1 MKKYLM
7 PTLLGIIFVLA
18 GCSDDSA
25 SNESNIKEMVSEL
38 SASNIVE
45 SASITDQSLTVED
58 DGEENV
64 YSLPEDEFFV
74 SIAPYISYTHP
85 CEFHSLTG
93 CRGELM
99 NEEMDVKIIDEDG
112 EVHVDETL
120 TTLENGFLDFWLPR
134 DKSYTLEINYE
145 EKTVESDFSTFEND
159 STCLTE
165 LQLK

>member
-1 MKKYLM
+1 M
-7 PTLLGIIFVLA
+7 PILLSVIFILA
-18 GCSDDSA
+18 GCSDDSV

-45 SASITDQSLTVED
+45 SASINDKTPIVED
-58 DGEENV
+58 EGDQKIYN
-64 YSLPEDEFFV
+64 LPEEEFFV

-93 CRGELM
+93 CQGELV
-99 NEEMDVKIIDEDG
+99 NKEMDVKIIDEDG
-112 EVHVDETL
+112 EVHVDEKL

-134 DKSYTLEINYE
+134 DRNYTLEINYDG
-145 EKTVESDFSTFEND
+145 KKVKSDFSTFEND
-159 STCLTE
+159 STCLTD

>member
-1 MKKYLM
+1 MKKYIM
-7 PTLLGIIFVLA
+7 PLLIGVIFMLA
-18 GCSDDSA
+18 GCNNDSV
-25 SNESNIKEMVSEL
+25 SNESNIKEMVTEL

-45 SASITDQSLTVED
+45 SASINDKTLIVED
-58 DGEENV
+58 DGDEDIYN
-64 YSLPEDEFFV
+64 LPEDEFFV

-93 CRGELM
+93 CQGELV

-112 EVHVDETL
+112 KVHVDERL

-134 DKSYTLEINYE
+134 DRNYTLEINYDG
-145 EKTVESDFSTFEND
+145 KKVESDFSTFEND
-159 STCLTE
+159 STCLTD